1 MKGQKGLTLV
11 ELLVAFILLAL
22 VSAMIY
28 RGYVTILR
36 HTSDI
41 FYVAK
46 DEREVRTF
54 IYQLVKDVKAVGF
67 GAGKNEIDNTLNIQG
82 VLTSC
87 QFPSGSVPV
96 IARCPES
103 GGHDQLFMLS
113 LVSRDILESGCWGFV
128 DANDCL
134 RASYVDVQSPQS
146 TLYADACDP
155 NVNPDYPKGC
165 NILSV
170 DSLGRRC
177 ADVLYENRSG
187 VSSSKF
193 LFLDQYR
200 LIKGGNILSGVCNQD
215 NGCPYPYIRCTGYSN
230 TQFIY
235 FGNNNFSY
243 PDDFLVRYYLSS
255 TNVPDECAP
264 NTFNLNR
271 QINGGVAQP
280 ILSCVATFFV
290 YYGEV
295 DDFGNMNYVSQLS
308 TINNEGLRKLKSV
321 VLCMAVQIGR
331 LKAKSQTSELQF
343 GSKCGNVKLT
353 FDDERKFY
361 RWKIIEEEVPIR
373 NIGSFATRR

>member
-1 MKGQKGLTLV
+1 MKGHKGLTLI
-11 ELLVAFILLAL
+11 ELLVAFVLLAL

-28 RGYVTILR
+28 GGYVSILR

-46 DEREVRTF
+46 DEKQVRTF
-54 IYQLVKDVKAVGF
+54 IYQLIKDVRAVGF
-67 GAGKNEIDNTLNIQG
+67 GAGKSEIDNTLNIQG

-87 QFPSGSVPV
+87 QFPSGNVPV

-103 GGHDQLFMLS
+103 EGKEQLFMLS
-113 LVSRDILESGCWGFV
+113 LVSRDITESGCWGFV
-128 DANDCL
+128 DINDCI

-146 TLYADACDP
+146 NLYEDACDP
-155 NVNPDYPKGC
+155 NKNPDYPQGC

-170 DSLGRRC
+170 DSLGRNC
-177 ADVLYENRSG
+177 ADVLYNNRATASNSG
-187 VSSSKF
+187 F
-193 LFLDQYR
+193 LFIDQYR
-200 LIKGGNILSGVCNQD
+200 LIRGGNILTGVCAQD
-215 NGCPYPYIRCTGYSN
+215 NACPYPHIRCTGYGN

-235 FGNNNFSY
+235 FGDNSFSY

-255 TNVPDECAP
+255 TNVPEECAQ

-271 QINGGVAQP
+271 QINGSVAQP
-280 ILSCVATFFV
+280 VLSCVGAFFI

-295 DDFGNMNYVSQLS
+295 DDFGNMNYVNQLS
-308 TINNEGLRKLKSV
+308 INNNEGLKKLKSV

-331 LKAKSQTSELQF
+331 LKAKSTTDTLRF
-343 GSKCGNVKLT
+343 GEKCGNVTLT
-353 FDDERKFY
+353 FNDERRFY

-373 NIGSFATRR
+373 NIGAFTVRR